1 MLYKVFERGGD
12 WGTLA
17 LRVPLGIVFMAHG
30 YVKLFGGQ
38 FAGIAGFFAKIG
50 IPAPEFFAGVVGV
63 TEFFG
68 GLLVLV
74 GLFTRYASSFMAVIM
89 IVAIIKVKASKG
101 LLGGY
106 ELEMVL
112 LGMCVALIIMG
123 SHNFS
128 LEKNVIKRQF

>member
-1 MLYKVFERGGD
+1 MLYKLFEKGGD

-30 YVKLFGGQ
+30 YMKLFGGQ
-38 FAGIAGFFAKIG
+38 FAGTAGFFAKVG
-50 IPAPEFFAGVVGV
+50 ILAPEFFTGVVGV

-74 GLFTRYASSFMAVIM
+74 GLFTRYASSFLAVVM
-89 IVAIIKVKASKG
+89 IVAIIKVKAAKG

-106 ELEMVL
+106 ELDLVL

-123 SHNFS
+123 SHNLS
-128 LEKNVIKRQF
+128 VEKKIIKHQF